1 MNFKKNVVV
10 NREGYNPVE
19 LKIQIKENN
28 LYVKLSNEIMIID
41 LARYLLEHTPLLG
54 NQVKRK
60 CPYKLKIDR
69 HRDNFGCFTHK
80 SYLVDYLEV
89 QNGILVEK
97 SNHIIDLLGSNMKVN
112 GEFQCYAPDLLLVF
126 EERGF
131 IKKQEDETFIKNRDF
146 KTNVEFNENIPLLS
160 PNELVSKGYL
170 VPKFYNDRFK
180 ATPNTIIKDK
190 NKALVIGVKDVSG
203 SMGVWENA
211 VLKEYFDLALS
222 GIKSQYNDVAEV
234 YITHSTEAKV
244 VDKVDFFGN
253 CLSGGTILS
262 SGIRAIL
269 PFLENTDR
277 EIIILQ
283 LSDGDNLTSDSCRV
297 IKLLSDEILPKVKY
311 FKYVEINQCNR
322 HTAIMNGYKQIKENN
337 FDSLVIKE
345 RDGSLKGLRFKEEI
359 EALN

>member
-1 MNFKKNVVV
+1 MSFKKNIVV
-10 NREGYNPVE
+10 NREGYNPVK

-28 LYVKLSNEIMIID
+28 LYVKLSNELMIID
-41 LARYLLEHTPLLG
+41 LARYLLEHSPILE

-60 CPYKLKIDR
+60 CPYKLRIDR
-69 HRDNFGCFTHK
+69 HRDDFGYFTHK

-97 SNHIIDLLGSNMKVN
+97 SKHIIDLLGSNMKVN
-112 GEFQCYAPDLLLVF
+112 GEFQCYVPDLLLVF
-126 EERGF
+126 EERGY
-131 IKKQEDETFIKNRDF
+131 IKKQEDETFFKNRDF
-146 KTNVEFNENIPLLS
+146 KTNVAFNENIPLLS
-160 PNELVSKGYL
+160 PSELTSKGYL
-170 VPKFYNDRFK
+170 VPKFYSDRFK
-180 ATPNTIIKDK
+180 TTSKTIIKDK

-203 SMGVWENA
+203 SMGNWENA

-234 YITHSTEAKV
+234 YITHATESKV
-244 VDKVDFFGN
+244 VDKADFFGN
-253 CLSGGTILS
+253 CVSGGTILS

-283 LSDGDNLTSDSCRV
+283 LSDGDNLTSDNTRV
-297 IKLLSDEILPKVKY
+297 VKLLSDEILPKVKY
-311 FKYVEINQCNR
+311 FKYVESNQYDR
-322 HTAIMNGYKQIKENN
+322 HSTIMKGYKLIKENN
-337 FDSLVIKE
+337 FNSLTIKE
-345 RDGSLKGLRFKEEI
+345 RDGGLKGLRLKEEL